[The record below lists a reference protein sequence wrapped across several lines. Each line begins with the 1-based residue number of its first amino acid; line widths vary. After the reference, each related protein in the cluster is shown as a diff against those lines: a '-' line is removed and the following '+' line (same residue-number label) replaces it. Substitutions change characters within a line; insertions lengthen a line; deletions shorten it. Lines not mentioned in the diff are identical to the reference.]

1 MSLTGRDTYGM
12 KILVFVKQVPD
23 TTDVKLDPKTGNLNR
38 EGVESIMNPL
48 DANAVEAALQLKEK
62 YGATVVAVSMGPPQ
76 AEAVLKKA
84 LAMGCDEAVLLSDR
98 AFGGADTL
106 ATGYV
111 LAKAA
116 EKIGD
121 YDLLIFGRHASD
133 GETAQTGPVTAAF
146 LGIPQITLATSL
158 DVQDGWAVCTRDTED
173 STELVH
179 AKLPALVT
187 VCAEI
192 SEPRYATGAGIMKAL
207 KKPRATLDCK
217 DLEADPARCG
227 IPGSPSVTKRLFEP
241 KREKIDTS
249 IFSGDAAE
257 IARQFVD
264 MLESQHLI

>member
-1 MSLTGRDTYGM
+1 M

-48 DANAVEAALQLKEK
+48 DANAIEAALQLKEK

-76 AEAVLKKA
+76 AEDVLKKA
-84 LAMGCDEAVLLSDR
+84 LAMGCDESVLLSDR

-116 EKIGD
+116 EKIGG
-121 YDLLIFGRHASD
+121 YDLLLFGRHASD

-146 LGIPQITLATSL
+146 LAVPQISLAESL
-158 DVQDGWAVCTRDTED
+158 DVQDGWVIATRTTED
-173 STELVH
+173 CTEKVR
-179 AKLPALVT
+179 AKMPALVT

-192 SEPRYATGAGIMKAL
+192 NEPRYATPLNIMKAL
-207 KKPRATLDCK
+207 KKPRQVWNHEELG
-217 DLEADPARCG
+217 ADPAKCG
-227 IPGSPSVTKRLFEP
+227 IPGSPSITKRLFEP
-241 KREKIDTS
+241 EHEKVDTVL
-249 IFSGDAAE
+249 FTGEEAE
-257 IARQFVD
+257 MAKQFVD
-264 MLESQHLI
+264 MLEAQHLI

>member
-1 MSLTGRDTYGM
+1 M

-48 DANAVEAALQLKEK
+48 DANAIEAALKLKEK
-62 YGATVVAVSMGPPQ
+62 TGATVIAISMGPPQ
-76 AEAVLKKA
+76 ADDVLKKA
-84 LAMGCDEAVLLSDR
+84 LAMGCDESALLSDR

-133 GETAQTGPVTAAF
+133 GETAQTGPIVAAY
-146 LGIPQITLATSL
+146 LGIPQITLAESMEL
-158 DVQDGWAVCTRDTED
+158 EDGYVVCTRKTERC
-173 STELVH
+173 TQRVR

-192 SEPRYATGAGIMKAL
+192 NEPRYPSPINIMRVL
-207 KKPRATLDCK
+207 KKPRYVWNHE
-217 DLEADPARCG
+217 DLAADTSKCG
-227 IPGSPSVTKRLFEP
+227 IPGSPSVTKKLFEP
-241 KREKIDTS
+241 KHETVETKLFT
-249 IFSGDAAE
+249 GE
-257 IARQFVD
+257 VED
-264 MLESQHLI
+264 MAKAFADELEQRHLI